1 MDFKITLNITKTNY
15 PALHSMKKKDL
26 DQTVTKI
33 FKTGYDIYYPSNE
46 KIEQQIAQNEL
57 LEHINIMKDEL
68 KNEISNSDTITKINS
83 LETLISKLI
92 GLSSNSQKKGNFA
105 ENVLEDIF
113 SKRYGDIQFERKSGT
128 AHSGDAWLTLPND
141 KKIVLESKNYATTIN
156 KDEVK
161 KLESDMI
168 NHHIK
173 WGLMVSFNSQIQGM
187 KEMDIHSFTHNNET
201 YYVVMISNLS
211 EEVKKLDLGIQIIR
225 TLMSNIDDMEQF
237 PWIVKDIN
245 HSLFDLEQTVQTTYK
260 MRDHFAKTEI
270 DIYKSLSAHSMILRD
285 YQVEIDKKV
294 KEIISKIKNTM
305 TSSIEESKD
314 SINNYDTI
322 LEEYKDSKNIYNI
335 NRTIDIFQNK
345 KWIVQYNED
354 DKKWYIYNSV
364 CDNIG
369 TLKIQA
375 KKLLI
380 NIMNDNMTVNI
391 VLQLGEEKE
400 NKKHF
405 DILNSL

>member
-1 MDFKITLNITKTNY
+1 
-15 PALHSMKKKDL
+15 MKKKDL

-83 LETLISKLI
+83 LETLLSKLI

-141 KKIVLESKNYATTIN
+141 KKIILESKNYATVIN

-201 YYVVMISNLS
+201 YYIVMISNLS

-225 TLMSNIDDMEQF
+225 TLMSNIDDIDQF

-245 HSLFDLEQTVQTTYK
+245 NSLFELEQTVQLNYK
-260 MRDHFAKTEI
+260 LRDDYNTMDKEI
-270 DIYKSLSAHSMILRD
+270 NNSLSFFHKKLRD
-285 YQVEIDKKV
+285 YQYDIEKKV
-294 KEIISKIKNTM
+294 KEIINKIKNTM
-305 TSSIEESKD
+305 TSSIEDSKD
-314 SINNYDTI
+314 LSNNYDTI
-322 LEEYKDSKNIYNI
+322 LEEYKDSKNIYLI
-335 NRTIDIFQNK
+335 NSTIDIFQKK
-345 KWIVQYNED
+345 KWVIDFNVE
-354 DKKWYIYNSV
+354 DKKWYIYNDI

-391 VLQLGEEKE
+391 ILQLGEEKE

>member
-1 MDFKITLNITKTNY
+1 MDFKITLNISKTNY

-26 DQTVTKI
+26 DQTIVKI

-46 KIEQQIAQNEL
+46 KIEHQIAQNEL
-57 LEHINIMKDEL
+57 IEMINIMKDEL
-68 KNEISNSDTITKINS
+68 KNEISNSSITDKMNS
-83 LETLISKLI
+83 FETLLSKLI

-128 AHSGDAWLTLPND
+128 AHSGDAWLILPND
-141 KKIVLESKNYATTIN
+141 KKIILESKNYATTIN
-156 KDEVK
+156 KEEVK

-201 YYVVMISNLS
+201 YYVVMISNLA

-225 TLMSNIDDMEQF
+225 TLMCNIDDMDQF

-245 HSLFDLEQTVQTTYK
+245 NSLFELEQTVQLNYK
-260 MRDHFAKTEI
+260 LRDDYNTMDKEI
-270 DIYKSLSAHSMILRD
+270 NNSLLFFHKKLRD
-285 YQVEIDKKV
+285 YQYDIEKKV
-294 KEIISKIKNTM
+294 KEIINKIKNTM
-305 TSSIEESKD
+305 TSSIEDSKD
-314 SINNYDTI
+314 LSNNYDTI

-335 NRTIDIFQNK
+335 NRIIDIFQKK
-345 KWIVQYNED
+345 KWVIDFNAD
-354 DKKWYIYNSV
+354 DKKWYIYNDI

-380 NIMNDNMTVNI
+380 NITNDNMTVNI